1 MRSILISALIV
12 VLAVTITVTAM
23 LLVRRRAP
31 EGSYF
36 TDGDRA
42 SGVFGVIATGFSVL
56 LGFIIFLAFTSYD
69 ASRAGAEEEARV
81 VAQQVETA
89 QYFDRGTAAEL
100 TGQLVCYAR
109 WVAGPEWDQM
119 EDGSL
124 GEGVNPWGVALFRT
138 SRSIDPQSSVEEA
151 AFAKWLDQTSDREVA
166 RQDRIHGA
174 QGVIPEPLWV
184 VLFSISI
191 IIFAYMLFFADRG
204 EGAITQAMLMG
215 SVTAIITMMLLLLQ
229 FLDSPYRPGIGSL
242 RPAAMER
249 SLEIIDQEIAIV
261 GDVAIPC
268 DAEGR

>member
-1 MRSILISALIV
+1 MSLAVAAVIV
-12 VLAVTITVTAM
+12 VLTVAVAVAAM

-69 ASRAGAEEEARV
+69 SSRAGAEQEARI

-89 QYFDRGTAAEL
+89 QYFDESTAADL
-100 TGQLVCYAR
+100 TGELVCYAR

-119 EDGSL
+119 E
-124 GEGVNPWGVALFRT
+124 EGTLPEGGNPWGVALFRT
-138 SRSIDPQSSVEEA
+138 FRALDPQSTVEETA
-151 AFAKWLDQTSDREVA
+151 YAKWFDQNSDREAA

-174 QGVIPEPLWV
+174 QGVIPTPLWV
-184 VLFSISI
+184 VLFSISA

-204 EGAITQAMLMG
+204 EGALTQAMLMG
-215 SVTAIITMMLLLLQ
+215 SVTAIITMLLLLLQ
-229 FLDSPYRPGIGSL
+229 FLDNPCRPGVGSL
-242 RPAAMER
+242 APAAMQR
-249 SLEIIDQEIAIV
+249 TLEIMDDQLAVV
-261 GDVAIPC
+261 GGAP
-268 DAEGR
+268 